1 MIAYYTEDV
10 KMPTF
15 PKRKMNAW
23 IKSVANKYKK
33 NVGEI
38 AYIFCSDKKILE
50 VNKQYLQHDYYTDI
64 ITFDYCER
72 DVLNGDI
79 FISIETVS
87 SNAEQFR
94 VSFEEELR
102 RILIHGILHL
112 CGQDDKTPALRAE
125 MTKKENEALE
135 MWG

>member
-87 SNAEQFR
+87 SNAERFR